1 MRRALLLLFAAAW
14 LAIPTTGS
22 PAPGGPSVGAAS
34 RPNLLLVTIDT
45 LRPDRL
51 SCYSSDFV
59 QTPVIDALARRGVL
73 FRRAFAHTPT
83 TLPSHTS
90 ILLGLTPL
98 GHGVHDNANF
108 VVGQEFL
115 TLAELLKGQGY
126 ATGAFVGAFP
136 LDSRFGLTQG
146 FDVYDDNYG
155 SRGASEFSYVER
167 KAGDVVAK
175 ALAWLGG
182 QKTPWFLWV
191 HCFDPHQRYQ
201 PPEPF
206 LSRFKDNPY
215 NGEVAYVD
223 FALKGLFDALE
234 GRGEADRTVVVFTGD
249 HGESLGEHGE
259 STHGYFAYNSTLWV
273 PLIISAPGLKPG
285 ESRETVCHVDIFPTV
300 CDLLG
305 VAKPGSLQGT
315 SLLPVLKGKTLASR
329 DIYFE
334 SLYPHFSRGWA
345 PLRGIISG
353 GHKYFD
359 TPIPELYDIDKD
371 FGERENLA
379 ERTDLNAYAAELKK
393 TIDGLASPS
402 AGAPAKKL
410 DRTVQERLKSLG
422 YITGPVPAAAKK
434 TYTREDDLKVLLP
447 FQSKLQAAM
456 GLYHKGALED
466 AIALLREV
474 IDGRKDFDLAY
485 TYLATI
491 YKEQGR
497 WKEAIDCLRQGY
509 QANPSSF
516 QILTTFGIFL
526 TDFRQDDAAIDVL
539 KQGLAIIDYNPEL
552 WNYLGIAYWHK
563 GDFQAA
569 EEAYTRAL
577 ALDSNYPI
585 AFNNLGSLYFSR
597 YLRDRKDEDYL
608 RAVEDFRK
616 AIALDSSYASPHNGL
631 GTALA
636 KAGDLNGAI
645 ASWERAVALDP
656 NLPFPLYNLGA
667 AYLARGD
674 KDKALEYLLRY
685 KKIAYARLPSEEQ
698 RKLDD
703 LIGKC
708 EKSSSGGSRP

>member
-1 MRRALLLLFAAAW
+1 MRRSFLLLFAAGW
-14 LAIPTTGS
+14 LTF
-22 PAPGGPSVGAAS
+22 PAAGRPASGPPPARAPA
-34 RPNLLLVTIDT
+34 RQNLLLVTIDT

-51 SCYSSDFV
+51 SCYSPEFV
-59 QTPVIDALARRGVL
+59 QTPAIDALARRGVL

-108 VVGQEFL
+108 VVGQEFV

-182 QKTPWFLWV
+182 QRSPWFLWV

-223 FALKGLFDALE
+223 SALKELFDAMA
-234 GRGEADRTVVVFTGD
+234 GRDDSDRTVVVLTGD

-273 PLIISAPGLKPG
+273 PLIIAGPGMKPG
-285 ESRETVCHVDIFPTV
+285 ESRETVCHVDIFPTA

-305 VAKPGSLQGT
+305 VAKPGPLQGR
-315 SLLPVLKGKTLASR
+315 SLVPVLKGKSLPAR

-353 GHKYFD
+353 RHKYFD
-359 TPIPELYDIDKD
+359 TPIPELYDIDDD
-371 FGERENLA
+371 FGELKNLA
-379 ERTDLNAYAAELKK
+379 EASDLAAFARGLEK
-393 TIDGLASPS
+393 TVTALTSLS
-402 AGAPAKKL
+402 AGAPATKL
-410 DRTVQERLKSLG
+410 DRTAQERLKSLG
-422 YITGPVPAAAKK
+422 YVSGPIPRTAGK
-434 TYTREDDLKVLLP
+434 TFTRDDDLKVLLP

-456 GLYHKGALED
+456 GLYHKGALGE
-466 AIALLREV
+466 AITLLREV
-474 IDGRKDFDLAY
+474 IAGRKDFDLAY

-491 YKEQGR
+491 YKEQGQ
-497 WKEAIDCLRQGY
+497 WKEAMDCLREGH

-526 TDFRQDDAAIDVL
+526 TDARQDDAAIDVL
-539 KQGLAIIDYNPEL
+539 KQGLAIIDYDPEL

-563 GDFQAA
+563 GDFGAA
-569 EEAYTRAL
+569 KEAYERAL

-585 AFNNLGSLYFSR
+585 AFNNLGSLHFSLF
-597 YLRDRKDEDYL
+597 LRDRKEEDY
-608 RAVEDFRK
+608 RQAVESFRK
-616 AIALDSSYASPHNGL
+616 AIALDASYASPHNGL

-636 KAGDLNGAI
+636 KAGDMNGAI
-645 ASWERAVALDP
+645 ASWEKAVAIDP
-656 NLPFPLYNLGA
+656 SLPFPLYNLGA
-667 AYLARGD
+667 ACLARGE
-674 KDKALEYLLRY
+674 KDKALDYLLRY
-685 KKIAYARLPSEEQ
+685 KKIAYERLPSGE
-698 RKLDD
+698 RRALDD
-703 LIGKC
+703 LISKC
-708 EKSSSGGSRP
+708 GKSSTGGSTR